1 MTDLG
6 TSTAKEAKE
15 YFSNMD
21 RHRIIFK
28 YESIKDDFPIQI
40 AFHCA
45 LNDDQQDWIKWQ
57 REDINPRYDHQL
69 GTCLHGG
76 GGDAASEHY
85 ICTQLNPLTLSLF
98 NVNNEALK

>member
-1 MTDLG
+1 MNIFNNCSFIINTFKQNFVD
-6 TSTAKEAKE
+6 
-15 YFSNMD
+15 SN
-21 RHRIIFK
+21 
-28 YESIKDDFPIQI
+28 
-40 AFHCA
+40 
-45 LNDDQQDWIKWQ
+45 N
-57 REDINPRYDHQL
+57 INSLVPDDHQL